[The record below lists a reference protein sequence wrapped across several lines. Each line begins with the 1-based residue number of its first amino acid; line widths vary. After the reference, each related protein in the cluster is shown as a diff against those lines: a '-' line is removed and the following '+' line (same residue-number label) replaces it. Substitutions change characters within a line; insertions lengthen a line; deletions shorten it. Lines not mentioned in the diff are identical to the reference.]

1 MNTQKI
7 IKIAIISSLL
17 IFIALEFRT
26 CIVRSMPRESF
37 TITKDVTVGS
47 VEMYPKIFA
56 INDISE
62 NTRYRIRY
70 RDIEPIFHRFDS
82 SLIGQTVTI
91 TYVDEPSV
99 FGRLAANYKMVRMNK
114 GDSVYFDFILY
125 GE

>member
-7 IKIAIISSLL
+7 IKIVIISSVL
-17 IFIALEFRT
+17 IFIALEFRS
-26 CIVRSMPRESF
+26 CLVRAMPRESF
-37 TITKDVTVGS
+37 TKTKDVIVGS
-47 VEMYPKIFA
+47 VEMYPELFA
-56 INDISE
+56 INDQKD

-70 RDIEPIFHRFDS
+70 RDIKPIFHRFDS
-82 SLIGQTVTI
+82 SLIGQTLTI

-99 FGRLAANYKMVRMNK
+99 FGRLSSNYKMARVEK

>member
-7 IKIAIISSLL
+7 IKIVIISSVL

-26 CIVRSMPRESF
+26 CIVRSMPRQSF
-37 TITKDVTVGS
+37 TKTKDVMVGS

-56 INDISE
+56 INDTLD

-70 RDIEPIFHRFDS
+70 RDIEPIFHQFDS
-82 SLIGQTVTI
+82 SLIGQTLTI
-91 TYVDEPSV
+91 TYVDEPNV
-99 FGRLAANYKMVRMNK
+99 FGRLAANYKMVRMSK